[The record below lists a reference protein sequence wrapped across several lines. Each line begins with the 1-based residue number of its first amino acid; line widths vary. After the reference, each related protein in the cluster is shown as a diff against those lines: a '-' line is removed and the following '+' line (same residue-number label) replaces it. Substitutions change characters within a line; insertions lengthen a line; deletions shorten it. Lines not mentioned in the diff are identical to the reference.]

1 VFALKLWLSSFGTS
15 GRPGCSYIRSPGS
28 YLVRHYHEN
37 RAWSRKMELSFR
49 QVNPAT
55 PRVAR
60 LSLFL
65 AVILNCCNLLT
76 RLWPSLYFFSWNA
89 RTNWCKCA
97 TLSSFIWNVGRN
109 LPPALVERI
118 LLPSTRAHGFG
129 PRKGWWKGGVVVGKL
144 PASPYSGRTRW
155 EGHLDVVEAV
165 TDEHHAIHKRVHCER
180 GGASVS
186 TAISPYVRPCG
197 SGVVETPLVTPSRYK
212 SSCPT

>member
-1 VFALKLWLSSFGTS
+1 
-15 GRPGCSYIRSPGS
+15 
-28 YLVRHYHEN
+28 
-37 RAWSRKMELSFR
+37 M
-49 QVNPAT
+49 
-55 PRVAR
+55 
-60 LSLFL
+60 
-65 AVILNCCNLLT
+65 
-76 RLWPSLYFFSWNA
+76 
-89 RTNWCKCA
+89 
-97 TLSSFIWNVGRN
+97 
-109 LPPALVERI
+109 VERI

-212 SSCPT
+212 SSCPNVVKVYVRPLVAVVKGRCGGASVPRSDHRDVGFVQIRRWSIDTWRSGTGMDGQPDVPDVLPA